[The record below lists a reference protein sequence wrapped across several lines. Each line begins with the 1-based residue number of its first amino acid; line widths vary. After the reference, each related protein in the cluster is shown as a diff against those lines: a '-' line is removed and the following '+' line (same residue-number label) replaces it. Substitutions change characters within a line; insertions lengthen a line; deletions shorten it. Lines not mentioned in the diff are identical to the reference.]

1 LNETMPHSEVAP
13 LAPLVGEWEVR
24 AMIPGA
30 APTGVRGRTVFEWI
44 LGGRFLLQR
53 SGADHPDAPDGFS
66 VIAPDGDGF
75 RQHYFDSR
83 GVVRLYAMT
92 LQDGRWTLLR
102 EAADFSPLHF
112 TQRYVGAF
120 EDGGNTGSST
130 SSSSTRASPAADSV
144 WREACPL
151 PGPSLI
157 WC

>member
-1 LNETMPHSEVAP
+1 LNETTPHSEVAP
-13 LAPLVGEWEVR
+13 LAPFVGEWEVR

-30 APTGVRGRTVFEWI
+30 APAGVRGWTVFEWI

-66 VIAPDGDGF
+66 VIAADGDGF

-92 LQDGRWTLLR
+92 LQDGQWTLLR

-120 EDGGNTGSST
+120 EDGGNTIRGRWET
-130 SSSSTRASPAADSV
+130 GQPGEDWQLDFELIYTRVA
-144 WREACPL
+144 R
-151 PGPSLI
+151 G
-157 WC
+157 

>member
-1 LNETMPHSEVAP
+1 
-13 LAPLVGEWEVR
+13 
-24 AMIPGA
+24 
-30 APTGVRGRTVFEWI
+30 
-44 LGGRFLLQR
+44 
-53 SGADHPDAPDGFS
+53 

-120 EDGGNTGSST
+120 EDGGNTIRGRWET
-130 SSSSTRASPAADSV
+130 GQPGEAWQLDFELIYTRVA
-144 WREACPL
+144 R
-151 PGPSLI
+151 G
-157 WC
+157 